1 MLMFFKNI
9 ASLSQMHQV
18 LYDVLCFRNSI
29 QSYAK
34 SVIIQPKNYSVW
46 FYIPL
51 FFQKFHGNFI
61 VKNC

>member
-1 MLMFFKNI
+1 MFFKNI

-34 SVIIQPKNYSVW
+34 SVIIQPKIILYGFTSP
-46 FYIPL
+46 Y
-51 FFQKFHGNFI
+51 FFKNFM
-61 VKNC
+61 